1 MSHSNNTCFVCK
13 LVGCSL
19 SALSALRGHQISLS
33 LPLPPSP
40 TRPAVPSNSNPYSLC
55 GVWTVVRA
63 AAEKQAG
70 PQGAPLARR
79 TPAPVHRAAVLKGG
93 RPSAARLE
101 TSRAHSFPR
110 HGLDFVEKALR
121 VFWTP
126 TTLNGKFIPGSG
138 LV

>member
-13 LVGCSL
+13 LVASL
-19 SALSALRGHQISLS
+19 LSLLSGGLS
-33 LPLPPSP
+33 LPLPYPSG
-40 TRPAVPSNSNPYSLC
+40 RPLELESLQPLWC
-55 GVWTVVRA
+55 VEWTVVRA
-63 AAEKQAG
+63 ATEKQAG

-79 TPAPVHRAAVLKGG
+79 TRHARARAAVLKGG

>member
-13 LVGCSL
+13 LVASL
-19 SALSALRGHQISLS
+19 LSLLSGGISLCP
-33 LPLPPSP
+33 LPPSLPPSP